1 MNKMIL
7 LEGIPQDLH
16 LGVSFIQHSQIDNYD
31 KESLSY
37 LSTFVENVTHTLGI
51 IELNLD
57 NITKLR
63 NFQYVFLEKNGEDK
77 WVKNNQML
85 KLLIPREFEENELI
99 RGFFSE
105 EIEF

>member
-16 LGVSFIQHSQIDNYD
+16 LGISFIQHSQLESYD
-31 KESLSY
+31 KGLLSY
-37 LSTFVENVTHTLGI
+37 LSTFVENKTYTLGI

-63 NFQYVFLEKNGEDK
+63 NFQYVFLEKNSDNN
-77 WVKNNQML
+77 WVKNDKML